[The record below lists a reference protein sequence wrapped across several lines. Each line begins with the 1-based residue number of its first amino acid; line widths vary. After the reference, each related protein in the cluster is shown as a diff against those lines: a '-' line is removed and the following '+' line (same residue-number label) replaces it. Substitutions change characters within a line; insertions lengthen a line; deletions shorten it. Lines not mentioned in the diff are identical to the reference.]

1 MRKIF
6 AWTLAVLLIV
16 IGAASLIRTENPP
29 AQMAVDNTSSLVIGE
44 GEVCAP
50 YVPQG
55 TVEYDASWTG
65 VYPEIEAYEKPY
77 STATF
82 ALG

>member
-1 MRKIF
+1 MKKIL
-6 AWTLAVLLIV
+6 AWALVMLLV
-16 IGAASLIRTENPP
+16 ALGAASLIRTENNP
-29 AQMAVDNTSSLVIGE
+29 AQVAAEDTSSLVIGE

-65 VYPEIEAYEKPY
+65 VYPEIEAYDKLY